1 MVESDDVSTVAD
13 TDNVLEHLE
22 RILSNIHE
30 HFYQYYEKNNKIRP
44 VKDIIN
50 HLRSKVLAGEHIVLS
65 GIIPREIDPKKCT
78 FHRIC
83 RQFGAEIDEKLSV
96 RTSVLIAARPGTEFV

>member
-30 HFYQYYEKNNKIRP
+30 HFYQYYEKNNK
-44 VKDIIN
+44 V
-50 HLRSKVLAGEHIVLS
+50 
-65 GIIPREIDPKKCT
+65 
-78 FHRIC
+78 
-83 RQFGAEIDEKLSV
+83 
-96 RTSVLIAARPGTEFV
+96 SVLTDDKIYLQL

>member
-30 HFYQYYEKNNKIRP
+30 HFYQYYEKNNKVSVLTEDKSNFNMCFNLKIRP

-65 GIIPREIDPKKCT
+65 GDI
-78 FHRIC
+78 
-83 RQFGAEIDEKLSV
+83 
-96 RTSVLIAARPGTEFV
+96 